1 MENPRQHAVE
11 RNRAAR
17 RLTWRKAPRRDTC
30 PQSRAEIHVDAAWIA
45 AFGGNL
51 TATRCFQSPG
61 ATPPAGVRR
70 RDAIVASLG
79 TVSGLTLRPA
89 HAAAFPDRTVRIV
102 VPYSAGVGPDVIA
115 RSVADRLARL
125 WGQPVLVDNKPGASG
140 IVAFGEVRRTPADGH
155 TLFLAD
161 TATLA
166 VNPLLHATLPYDPV
180 HDLVPLTLLFRATF
194 LLWVGSDSRFRGV
207 AGLLEAARRTQDA
220 VSYATLG
227 NGHASHVEIETF
239 AHAANVRML
248 HVPFKDVGAMLSA
261 VASGDVDFTAIGM
274 NTASGL
280 MASGRLRPLAVAA
293 SRRLAAHPAIPTLQE
308 AGGPAVE
315 MHPWAAL
322 VAVART
328 PPAVLQQL
336 RRDLAVVLDTA
347 DVRERADIA
356 GFEITPST
364 ARALSERVE
373 ADMALYAP
381 LIREGRVARL

>member
-1 MENPRQHAVE
+1 M
-11 RNRAAR
+11 
-17 RLTWRKAPRRDTC
+17 
-30 PQSRAEIHVDAAWIA
+30 
-45 AFGGNL
+45 
-51 TATRCFQSPG
+51 TATRCLRSLG
-61 ATPPAGVRR
+61 TATAAGVRR
-70 RDAIVASLG
+70 RAALVAALG
-79 TVSGLTLRPA
+79 GLPGLAVRPA
-89 HAAAFPDRTVRIV
+89 HAMAFPDRAVRIV
-102 VPYSAGVGPDVIA
+102 VPYSAGVGPDVVA
-115 RSVADRLARL
+115 RSVADRLVRL

-180 HDLVPLTLLFRATF
+180 LDLVPLTLLFRATF
-194 LLWVGSDSRFRGV
+194 LLWVGAGSRFAGV
-207 AGLLEAARRTQDA
+207 AALLETARRGHDA
-220 VSYATLG
+220 VSYASLG
-227 NGHASHVEIETF
+227 NGHASHVAIETF
-239 AHAANVRML
+239 ARAAGVRML

-261 VASGDVDFTAIGM
+261 VANGDVGFTAIGM

-280 MASGRLRPLAVAA
+280 MASGRLRPIAVAA
-293 SRRLAAHPAIPTLQE
+293 RQRLAAHPDIPTLPE
-308 AGGPAVE
+308 AGGPPVE

-328 PPAVLQQL
+328 PPVILDQL

-347 DVRERADIA
+347 DVRERAQVA

-364 ARALSERVE
+364 ARALSERVD